1 MTFPKIIFSYLLTT
15 IVFFAIDMVWLGFI
29 AKDIYRK
36 YLGSLLSDKVNW
48 AAAIIFYLIFIVGIF
63 IFVINPAIE
72 KQTVWRA
79 IVLGAFFGFISYAT
93 YDLTNYATL
102 KGFPLNVVFID
113 LAWGAA
119 LTSIVSLVGYHIVK
133 FIGSI

>member
-48 AAAIIFYLIFIVGIF
+48 SAAIIFYLIYIVGIF

-79 IVLGAFFGFISYAT
+79 IVLGAFFGLISYAT
-93 YDLTNYATL
+93 YDLTNLSTIKGWPLTITL
-102 KGFPLNVVFID
+102 ID
-113 LAWGAA
+113 LAWGMVISTITATITV
-119 LTSIVSLVGYHIVK
+119 LILV
-133 FIGSI
+133 

>member
-29 AKDIYRK
+29 AKDMYRK

-48 AAAIIFYLIFIVGIF
+48 SAAIIFYLIYIVGIF

-102 KGFPLNVVFID
+102 KGFPLNIVFID
-113 LAWGAA
+113 LAWGAV

-133 FIGSI
+133 FIGPI